1 MPIGSW
7 VSLEESIL
15 ARLAAGGPVP
25 FAEFMEAALYSAP
38 SATAGGGYYSAGAV
52 RIGPGGDF
60 FSAPELHSPEFGR
73 GMCRFLAERWE
84 ELGRPTTFTVVEMGG
99 GNGTLARDIVRE
111 VGEVPGGFAAALRY
125 VLLDVSPA
133 LLARQRASVAG
144 LPRVGLVLGSAPYPP
159 LGGVLGCVLSNELVD
174 ALPFHRA
181 VREGGEW
188 REIYVGA
195 EDGEFYETALDP
207 SPGLVA
213 ALDRRGIRPPDGVE
227 VAVSL
232 LAERWMAEVARI
244 LAAGWVVT
252 IDYGYTDREAAA
264 ARGVP
269 VRFFGNQAV
278 VGEFDITTDVD
289 FATLVEVGRA
299 NGLASRMLVD
309 EVDFTA
315 GWAPYD
321 LGHRGHGGRARY
333 VLVQEKV

>member
-25 FAEFMEAALYSAP
+25 FAEFMEAALYSEP
-38 SATAGGGYYSAGAV
+38 TATAGGGYYSAGAV

-84 ELGRPTTFTVVEMGG
+84 ELGRPPAFTVVEMGG

-111 VGEVPGGFAAALRY
+111 AAEIPGGFAATLRY
-125 VLLDVSPA
+125 VLVDVSPA
-133 LLARQRASVAG
+133 LLARQRTAVAG
-144 LPRVGLVLGSAPYPP
+144 LPRVGLVRGSAPQPP
-159 LGGVLGCVLSNELVD
+159 LGGVVGCVLSNELVD
-174 ALPFHRA
+174 AFPFHRV
-181 VREGGEW
+181 VREDGEW

-195 EDGEFYETALDP
+195 EDREFYETALDP
-207 SPGLVA
+207 VPGVVA
-213 ALDRRGIRPPDGVE
+213 ALDRFRPPDGVE

-232 LAERWMAEVARI
+232 LAEKWIVEVARI
-244 LAAGWVVT
+244 LDRGWVVT
-252 IDYGYTDREAAA
+252 IDYGYADREAAA
-264 ARGVP
+264 DRGVP
-269 VRFFGNQAV
+269 ARFFGNQAV

-289 FATLVEVGRA
+289 FTTLVEVGQA
-299 NGLASRMLVD
+299 NGLVPRMLVD